1 MLASEKTSFDFWVVV
16 ASESGIAQVH
26 LRAQGEDYEPYFLPT
41 GVKISLSSSGMDI
54 GLKALTFERP
64 VLPDGRRSKIC
75 PKGVYNNR

>member
-1 MLASEKTSFDFWVVV
+1 MTHQWSSKNLTELRPVLGTSYFF
-16 ASESGIAQVH
+16 STGIK
-26 LRAQGEDYEPYFLPT
+26 LY
-41 GVKISLSSSGMDI
+41 LSSSGIVI

>member
-26 LRAQGEDYEPYFLPT
+26 LLAQGEDYEPYFLPT
-41 GVKISLSSSGMDI
+41 GVKISLSSSGIDI

-64 VLPDGRRSKIC
+64 VLPSGNRLNRW
-75 PKGVYNNR
+75 PKGVNNNR

>member
-41 GVKISLSSSGMDI
+41 VVKISLSSSGMGI

-64 VLPDGRRSKIC
+64 VLPSGKRL
-75 PKGVYNNR
+75 NR